1 MKRVEKQVAGVPVRG
16 RARIR
21 VHGTPWLVL
30 VASVALTLTA
40 AAVVSRSARER
51 DEGRFRNAMQA
62 ANDRIEGRI
71 NVYIASLRGGVALF
85 AASDTVT
92 EDEFRRYVDRLD
104 IHNSFPGIQGIGYST
119 REAYGLPGERDEL
132 HAIRYLEPSDARN
145 QAALGFDMYEE
156 TTRRLA
162 MRRARD
168 LGEAALSGR
177 VRLVQE
183 IFGDPQPGFLIY
195 LPVYAMGAIPTTVER
210 RRAEL
215 VGFIY
220 APFRANDLFDGIFGS
235 EQFPRVSFTVYDA
248 VTTDSGAVLH
258 SSLHAPGHT
267 PHHTGVSRLE
277 IGGRIWTVIYESQPM
292 FERGSGRFL
301 IPLGTLAG
309 LLFSGWLFWLARRL
323 SHQRHIAEEASYAK
337 SAFLANMSHEL
348 RTPLNAISGYVD
360 LMQLGI
366 PDPVSAAQQEYLSR
380 IQRAQQHLLTLI
392 NDVLN
397 FAKLEAGR
405 IEFRMAPTRV
415 AVTVSDAMSMLLPS
429 AGPAGIQ
436 LESRE
441 GPDVWVAGDEEKIR
455 QILLNL
461 MSNAIK
467 FTDAGGRVDVFWKR
481 TDDRVN
487 ICVRDTGIG
496 IDNAEHERIFDA
508 FMQADSDLTRERQG
522 TGLGL
527 SISRALARGMSGDLT
542 VASRVGEGSTFTLT
556 LPLAPPP
563 GSATD

>member
-1 MKRVEKQVAGVPVRG
+1 MAAVPVRG

-51 DEGRFRNAMQA
+51 DAGRFRNAMQA

-119 REAYGLPGERDEL
+119 REAYGLPGERDER
-132 HAIRYLEPSDARN
+132 HAIRYLEPRDLRN
-145 QAALGFDMYEE
+145 QAALGFDMYAE
-156 TTRRLA
+156 TERRLA

-168 LGEAALSGR
+168 LGEPALSGR

-195 LPVYAMGAIPTTVER
+195 LPVYARGAIPATVED

-220 APFRANDLFDGIFGS
+220 APFRADDLFAGVFGS
-235 EQFPRVSFTVYDA
+235 EQFPRVSFTVH
-248 VTTDSGAVLH
+248 DSATPDPETILH
-258 SSLHAPGHT
+258 GSMRAPGHT
-267 PHHTGVSRLE
+267 PAHTGISKLQ
-277 IGGRIWTVIYESQPM
+277 IGGRTWTVTYESQPM

-323 SHQRHIAEEASYAK
+323 SHQRHIAEEASQAK
-337 SAFLANMSHEL
+337 SAFLANISHEL

-366 PDPVSAAQQEYLSR
+366 PDPISPAQQEYLSR

-405 IEFRMAPTRV
+405 VEFRMEPTRLS
-415 AVTVSDAMSMLLPS
+415 TIVSDAMSMMLPS
-429 AGPAGIQ
+429 AGPAGLQ
-436 LESRE
+436 LECGG

-467 FTDAGGRVDVFWKR
+467 FTDTGGRVDVFWER
-481 TDDRVN
+481 AGDRVN

-496 IDNAEHERIFDA
+496 IDVAEHDRIFDA
-508 FMQADSDLTRERQG
+508 FMQADADLTRERQG

-527 SISRALARGMSGDLT
+527 SISRALAQGMRGDLT
-542 VASRVGEGSTFTLT
+542 VSSQVGAGSTFTLT

-563 GSATD
+563 ESVSD

>member
-1 MKRVEKQVAGVPVRG
+1 MVAVPVRR

-51 DEGRFRNAMQA
+51 DAGRFRNAMQA

-92 EDEFRRYVDRLD
+92 EDEFRRYVERLD
-104 IHNSFPGIQGIGYST
+104 IHNSFPGIQGIGYSV
-119 REAYGLPGERDEL
+119 REAYGLPGERDER
-132 HAIRYLEPSDARN
+132 HAIRYLEPRDARN

-156 TTRRLA
+156 TERRLA

-195 LPVYAMGAIPTTVER
+195 LPVYARGAIPATVEAR
-210 RRAEL
+210 RDEL
-215 VGFIY
+215 AGFIY
-220 APFRANDLFDGIFGS
+220 APFRAADMFDGVFGS
-235 EQFPRVSFTVYDA
+235 EQFPRVSFTVHDGA
-248 VTTDSGAVLH
+248 VPDSSAVLH
-258 SSLHAPGHT
+258 RSQRAPGHT
-267 PHHTGVSRLE
+267 PAHTGISTLH
-277 IGGRIWTVIYESQPM
+277 IGGRTWTVIYESQPM

-309 LLFSGWLFWLARRL
+309 LLFSVWLFWLARRL
-323 SHQRHIAEEASYAK
+323 SHQRHIAEEASHAK

-366 PDPVSAAQQEYLSR
+366 PDPISPGQQEYLSR

-405 IEFRMAPTRV
+405 VEFRMQPTRV
-415 AVTVSDAMSMLLPS
+415 LATVSDALSMLLPS
-429 AGPAGIQ
+429 AGPAGLQ
-436 LESRE
+436 LESCE

-467 FTDAGGRVDVFWKR
+467 FTDAGGRVDVFWER
-481 TDDRVN
+481 AGDRVN
-487 ICVRDTGIG
+487 ICVVDTGIG
-496 IDNAEHERIFDA
+496 IDEAEHERIFDA
-508 FMQADSDLTRERQG
+508 FMQANSDLTRERQG

-527 SISRALARGMSGDLT
+527 SISRALARGMRGDLT
-542 VASRVGEGSTFTLT
+542 VASRVGAGSTFTLT
-556 LPLAPPP
+556 LPLVQAPEREL
-563 GSATD
+563 D